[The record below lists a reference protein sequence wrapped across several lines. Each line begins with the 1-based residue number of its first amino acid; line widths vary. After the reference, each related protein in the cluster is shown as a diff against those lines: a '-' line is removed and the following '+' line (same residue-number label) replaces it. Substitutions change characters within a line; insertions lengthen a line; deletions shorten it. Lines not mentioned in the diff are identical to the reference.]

1 MNSYHSVEDHS
12 LNSSLTAE
20 ELAGIDRR
28 YSDSVL
34 ALSSY
39 DSLIEQGCSPLAAEE
54 ILQILKSD
62 PDVCSDITNGHWIA
76 SDDLEADEAH
86 IAAETVNTDDPMTSF
101 ETATQSCLHRYD
113 AANDL
118 FVADNAA
125 WVKGFNPAA
134 FERHVERT
142 RKARRY
148 HGIEDI
154 VFDKAGRVRSVRKLI
169 KKAA

>member
-1 MNSYHSVEDHS
+1 MNSHHSVEHPS
-12 LNSSLTAE
+12 LTSSLTAE

-28 YSDSVL
+28 YSNSVL

-39 DSLIEQGCSPLAAEE
+39 DSLIEQGCSPLEADE

-62 PDVCSDITNGHWIA
+62 PDVCSDITNGHWVG
-76 SDDLEADEAH
+76 SDDLGTDEANVAVDVEVKDPLIQLEH
-86 IAAETVNTDDPMTSF
+86 ATD
-101 ETATQSCLHRYD
+101 SCLHRY
-113 AANDL
+113 APANDL

-142 RKARRY
+142 RKAQRY

-169 KKAA
+169 KRAA